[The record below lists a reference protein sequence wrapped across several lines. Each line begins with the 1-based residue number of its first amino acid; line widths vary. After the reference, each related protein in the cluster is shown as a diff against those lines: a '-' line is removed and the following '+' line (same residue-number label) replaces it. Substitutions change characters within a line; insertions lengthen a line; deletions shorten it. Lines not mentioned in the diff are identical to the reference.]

1 MPFGNKTYQNL
12 NTLFFCMST
21 ISCRIQIRK
30 VVVRHC
36 LKMAATD
43 SIRVVDDDYVKR
55 IHSRTTSG
63 HLHKGNQLYT
73 TLTCMHE

>member
-1 MPFGNKTYQNL
+1 MPFCNKTHKNGYK
-12 NTLFFCMST
+12 LFICMFT
-21 ISCRIQIRK
+21 ILCRIWIRK

-36 LKMAATD
+36 LNMAATD

-63 HLHKGNQLYT
+63 HLHKGN
-73 TLTCMHE
+73 

>member
-1 MPFGNKTYQNL
+1 MPFGNKTHQNL
-12 NTLFFCMST
+12 YKLFIYMFT
-21 ISCRIQIRK
+21 ILCRNLIRN

-36 LKMAATD
+36 LNMAATD

-63 HLHKGNQLYT
+63 HLHKGN
-73 TLTCMHE
+73 